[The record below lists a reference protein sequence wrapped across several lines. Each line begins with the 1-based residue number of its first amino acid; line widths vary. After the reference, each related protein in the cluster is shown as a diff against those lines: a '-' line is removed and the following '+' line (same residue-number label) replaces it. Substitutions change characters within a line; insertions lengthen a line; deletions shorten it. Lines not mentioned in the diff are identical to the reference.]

1 MKADVE
7 RTIEA
12 RVAAAFA
19 DILPETSTKQLILK
33 GAQDMVRAVWIG
45 KIYANLPKDKSTIA
59 EYFLD
64 AELEQF
70 LNESIEECHA
80 RVCFL
85 AEQAKKSLSDAIE
98 NFDKT
103 TRSKARP
110 QTKS

>member
-1 MKADVE
+1 MKSDIE
-7 RTIEA
+7 KTIDD
-12 RVAAAFA
+12 RVAVAFA
-19 DILPETSTKQLILK
+19 DIIPETSTKQLILK
-33 GAQDMVRAVWIG
+33 GAQNMVRVVWIG
-45 KIYANLPKDKSTIA
+45 KIYAHLPKDKTTVP
-59 EYFLD
+59 EYCLD
-64 AELEQF
+64 AELEQL
-70 LNESIEECHA
+70 LNEAIEECHD

>member
-7 RTIEA
+7 RIIEA

-19 DILPETSTKQLILK
+19 DILLETSAKQLILK
-33 GAQDMVRAVWIG
+33 GAQDLVRAVWIN
-45 KIYANLPKDKSTIA
+45 KIYASLPKDKSTVT

-70 LNESIEECHA
+70 LIEAIEEYHA

-85 AEQAKKSLSDAIE
+85 AEQTKKNS
-98 NFDKT
+98 
-103 TRSKARP
+103 P
-110 QTKS
+110 